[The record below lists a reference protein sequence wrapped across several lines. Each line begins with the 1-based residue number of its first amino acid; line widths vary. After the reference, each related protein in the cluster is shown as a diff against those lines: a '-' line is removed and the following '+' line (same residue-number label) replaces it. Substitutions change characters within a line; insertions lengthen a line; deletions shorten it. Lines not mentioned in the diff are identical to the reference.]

1 MQSWIFSIITP
12 VFIYLCIITLYY
24 VIFVQYFIIYITIFT
39 ILVTFNNLLYILDYI
54 AIPNRVTGFIYLKTI
69 FYIQVY
75 S

>member
-1 MQSWIFSIITP
+1 M
-12 VFIYLCIITLYY
+12 
-24 VIFVQYFIIYITIFT
+24 QYFIIYITIFT

-54 AIPNRVTGFIYLKTI
+54 AFPRVTGFIYLKTI